1 MKVLFSLLL
10 ILEPPMV
17 RLVLFFLLLLCHT
30 TFAFP
35 QGENLKIA
43 VASNLLA
50 PLEQVKALYEE
61 EFQSTITLIVASSG
75 KLTAQIVNG
84 APYDLFISADMKYP
98 EKVYAADLAQQK
110 PEILVLGTLYF
121 WASCSEIESIEQ
133 QVHRSKTIAIAQ
145 PDLAPYGAETRR
157 WLQKQKLWETV
168 KDKLVYGENV
178 SQVNQYV
185 ATKTVEAAFTSN
197 SAQCIAAI
205 SLKGSWHE
213 VPNTTPLPHGMVL
226 LRNAEASEFTINQFL
241 EFIISPVAQKAFQ
254 DFGYKLP

>member
-1 MKVLFSLLL
+1 
-10 ILEPPMV
+10 MV

-61 EFQSTITLIVASSG
+61 EFQSTIT
-75 KLTAQIVNG
+75 
-84 APYDLFISADMKYP
+84 
-98 EKVYAADLAQQK
+98 
-110 PEILVLGTLYF
+110 F

-133 QVHRSKTIAIAQ
+133 QLHRSKTIAIAQ

>member
-110 PEILVLGTLYF
+110 PEILQK
-121 WASCSEIESIEQ
+121 SEKKRQ
-133 QVHRSKTIAIAQ
+133 
-145 PDLAPYGAETRR
+145 
-157 WLQKQKLWETV
+157 
-168 KDKLVYGENV
+168 
-178 SQVNQYV
+178 
-185 ATKTVEAAFTSN
+185 
-197 SAQCIAAI
+197 
-205 SLKGSWHE
+205 
-213 VPNTTPLPHGMVL
+213 
-226 LRNAEASEFTINQFL
+226 INQKEKNPPPGTKSIML
-241 EFIISPVAQKAFQ
+241 QALTHQIIQCFWTH
-254 DFGYKLP
+254 FG